1 MMLSVTSDNYQLPI
15 GFREDGQVKW
25 KLYRF
30 NSDEV
35 IVATQFN
42 YTVASIDG
50 DPSKR
55 MTFTY
60 CGPSI
65 KPSPR
70 TLRVFGAQFLSEMVS
85 KLHNRREEKKF
96 KNYV

>member
-50 DPSKR
+50 DPSK
-55 MTFTY
+55 
-60 CGPSI
+60 
-65 KPSPR
+65 
-70 TLRVFGAQFLSEMVS
+70 E
-85 KLHNRREEKKF
+85 
-96 KNYV
+96 